1 MSTTSNDFDLTATP
15 TDGLRAAEA
24 HYAREF
30 ACTSVTRS
38 RLNVVTGLRERFVVD
53 AHRAQQASE
62 MLAAIRAELA
72 ARQEGR

>member
-1 MSTTSNDFDLTATP
+1 MSTTSNDLDLAATS
-15 TDGLRAAEA
+15 TEGLRVAEA

-53 AHRAQQASE
+53 ARRAQQAGE

-72 ARQEGR
+72 ARRS